1 LEAAVVV
8 LIDTDVLVDYLRDYL
23 PAIRFIEAFT
33 DAIAVS
39 VITLAELYVVAA
51 HGEEEHAIELL
62 VGVCTV
68 FDVDREI
75 ARRAGALRRKY
86 LGSHSVELPDALIA
100 ATSEL
105 RSARLVTLNRRHYPM
120 LADVLVPYRKRE

>member
-1 LEAAVVV
+1 MV

-23 PAIRFIEAFT
+23 PAIRFIEAIT

-86 LGSHSVELPDALIA
+86 LGSHSVELCSGSLPQTRVAIPNASLLFAQSRSDHF
-100 ATSEL
+100 SDL
-105 RSARLVTLNRRHYPM
+105 R
-120 LADVLVPYRKRE
+120 